1 MIITIIWIVT
11 IRLGETRERV
21 LDSSCKVGD
30 YLECP
35 WSFLFLT
42 GQIQERMKE
51 E

>member
-35 WSFLFLT
+35 WSFLF
-42 GQIQERMKE
+42 
-51 E
+51 

>member
-30 YLECP
+30 LFRM
-35 WSFLFLT
+35 SLVFSFLT

>member
-35 WSFLFLT
+35 FLIVKFCA
-42 GQIQERMKE
+42 GGEDE
-51 E
+51 